1 MDLIFFID
9 LGRFYMIS
17 TIWHIDRIDLGIF
30 GELDLVNLIGLFDFL
45 WIRAVWVDLG
55 GFQSIRMDLCRLG
68 MTYRT
73 DISLFLSNLEEFIEF
88 V

>member
-17 TIWHIDRIDLGIF
+17 TIWHIDRIDLRIF

-45 WIRAVWVDLG
+45 WIRAVWVDLADFTTCDG
-55 GFQSIRMDLCRLG
+55 ICDLGWDDLKGLRSIQ
-68 MTYRT
+68 RT
-73 DISLFLSNLEEFIEF
+73 DLS
-88 V
+88 

>member
-1 MDLIFFID
+1 MVSAGFKTIRVDLHRFCLVLMTFFVD
-9 LGRFYMIS
+9 VGRFYMIS

-68 MTYRT
+68 MT
-73 DISLFLSNLEEFIEF
+73 
-88 V
+88 